1 MFDSGSGMEWGSPM
15 KAAGGV
21 QARRAAAAAAVAAAA
36 EAAAKVRF
44 SCRCSLG
51 FGRTNIVPIGKPD
64 LH

>member
-1 MFDSGSGMEWGSPM
+1 M